1 MNVYEEMISSFNNL
15 CNINNTTET
24 KVAPGAKLAK
34 DKEELIASM
43 RKDGYSEEE
52 INMVVSISTKE
63 LMMAIKV
70 FYDESLKSGITK
82 SETPNFYHVAAQPGA
97 GKSKAVEEI
106 GKTLESKEIKP
117 LISEMDKY
125 RTRHPRIK
133 EIKEMIAKKFP
144 NHLEKQGKEFVRFT
158 SLFAD
163 MFELSI
169 ISYMISQGYSVI
181 KETTGKNSRG
191 VCGLIDAL
199 KTLYPQMS
207 ASIACLAVAQEV
219 SIDGTMTRGEAMNL
233 LTDMFVKDLKSKGI
247 DIKPV
252 GRGNVPRQFS
262 EIVCQQIP
270 SSMYNIIN
278 SGLIDGEFI
287 IATRAAII
295 SKTSGA
301 ELSLKGTEI
310 RDTLADRITGKSA
323 ELETEAHFSTKQ
335 KEKEEALVE
344 LLNDKKEKFSSLF
357 IRPTMTW
364 LGENEEA
371 FDFYKKESG
380 LVTKEEVA
388 KWIIQNK
395 MFSLFL
401 SKTLNV
407 DNVNIDREFQEY
419 ARNLEIR
426 NLESIKAF
434 VDQVKTAKQVKI
446 FEDIPTD
453 SNGKK
458 M

>member
-1 MNVYEEMISSFNNL
+1 
-15 CNINNTTET
+15 
-24 KVAPGAKLAK
+24 
-34 DKEELIASM
+34 
-43 RKDGYSEEE
+43 
-52 INMVVSISTKE
+52 
-63 LMMAIKV
+63 
-70 FYDESLKSGITK
+70 
-82 SETPNFYHVAAQPGA
+82 
-97 GKSKAVEEI
+97 
-106 GKTLESKEIKP
+106 
-117 LISEMDKY
+117 
-125 RTRHPRIK
+125 
-133 EIKEMIAKKFP
+133 
-144 NHLEKQGKEFVRFT
+144 
-158 SLFAD
+158 
-163 MFELSI
+163 
-169 ISYMISQGYSVI
+169 
-181 KETTGKNSRG
+181 
-191 VCGLIDAL
+191 
-199 KTLYPQMS
+199 
-207 ASIACLAVAQEV
+207 
-219 SIDGTMTRGEAMNL
+219 
-233 LTDMFVKDLKSKGI
+233 
-247 DIKPV
+247 
-252 GRGNVPRQFS
+252 
-262 EIVCQQIP
+262 
-270 SSMYNIIN
+270 MYNIIN

-301 ELSLKGTEI
+301 ELSLKGAEI
-310 RDTLADRITGKSA
+310 RDTLVDRITGKSA
-323 ELETEAHFSTKQ
+323 ELETEDHFSTKQ

-357 IRPTMTW
+357 IRPTTTW

-426 NLESIKAF
+426 NLESIKVF
-434 VDQVKTAKQVKI
+434 VNQVKTAKQVKI
-446 FEDIPTD
+446 FEDVPTD